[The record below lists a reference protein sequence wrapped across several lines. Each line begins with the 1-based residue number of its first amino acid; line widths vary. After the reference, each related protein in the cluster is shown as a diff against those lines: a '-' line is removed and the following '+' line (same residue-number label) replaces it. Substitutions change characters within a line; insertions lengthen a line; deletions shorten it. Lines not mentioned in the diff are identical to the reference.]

1 MAERAIELLAL
12 PQDGVQKMIL
22 DLGCGSGLSGA
33 AIERMGHLWVG
44 MDISSDMICTIL
56 ILWNIHLVAVASE
69 RLEKREETDKDSET
83 EDMEMDEESEE
94 DNSESDME
102 DDEEDEDMSL
112 EGESEED
119 EDEESED
126 SSKCVDL
133 FVADMGEGVGFRPG
147 TFDGC
152 ISISALQWLCHS
164 NRNSEKPKARLSRL
178 FTTLFGCLSRGARAV
193 FQFFPETASQI
204 ELILACAMRAGFT
217 GGLVVDYPNSSKAK
231 KYYLCLMTGQS
242 SEIPRGLDGTESST
256 KNQVAFDKRAKQ
268 RYSGPKSAA
277 KNKPNRKEWVQKKK
291 ELARK
296 RGQSVKGDSKYTARR
311 RKGRF

>member
-1 MAERAIELLAL
+1 MEY
-12 PQDGVQKMIL
+12 
-22 DLGCGSGLSGA
+22 
-33 AIERMGHLWVG
+33 
-44 MDISSDMICTIL
+44 
-56 ILWNIHLVAVASE
+56 WNIHLVAVASE
-69 RLEKREETDKDSET
+69 RLEKSKVTDEDSET
-83 EDMEMDEESEE
+83 EDMEIDEDREE
-94 DNSESDME
+94 EGNSEFDME
-102 DDEEDEDMSL
+102 DDEEDEMSL
-112 EGESEED
+112 EGGSEED
-119 EDEESED
+119 SDERPEDG
-126 SSKCVDL
+126 SKCVDL

-152 ISISALQWLCHS
+152 ISVSALQWLCHS
-164 NRNSEKPKARLSRL
+164 NRNCEKPKARLSRL

-193 FQFFPETASQI
+193 FQFFPETSSQI

-277 KNKPNRKEWVQKKK
+277 KSKTNRKEWVQKKK